1 MEKKYTLV
9 GRTWKMSKKLPQIN
23 WGESKYPKLKN
34 W

>member
-1 MEKKYTLV
+1 V
-9 GRTWKMSKKLPQIN
+9 GRTWKISKKLPQIN